1 MTIQVSGIGCR
12 VTARLVTIG
21 LLLALAAGCTPTSGG
36 GGAKS
41 RSLGDCRLVLAG
53 VVDEA
58 DALAWAGQV
67 EGAALDF
74 LLRTPILGNGGL
86 KTPLPDYGSLNR
98 EPAAYRGR
106 TVAFAGKLV
115 DIKLYVPGGDCA
127 RLGRMVRGIILL
139 EGGQLVAFRARAERP
154 PTKEA
159 VGADVMI
166 PVAFPEKGKAVRVAG
181 AFLKR
186 WVALDAGGRD
196 YMVMPL
202 VAAHTVT
209 EITGEEAAKLAR
221 TEMLPGKLP
230 LKPIPSPEVWRR
242 PVVELGARGELRLDG
257 KPVTWQGLSDALYPL
272 AARDRNPLGDSA
284 LAVVVVADRA
294 APKELIEKL
303 RKFPREHMGA
313 HCVFRYRGAK
323 RP

>member
-1 MTIQVSGIGCR
+1 MMR
-12 VTARLVTIG
+12 LAPARLAAVG
-21 LLLALAAGCTPTSGG
+21 LLLTLAAGCTPTAGDG
-36 GGAKS
+36 KS
-41 RSLGDCRLVLAG
+41 RSPDECKLILAG

-67 EGAALDF
+67 EGAALDL
-74 LLRTPILGNGGL
+74 LLRNPVLESGGPKAL
-86 KTPLPDYGSLNR
+86 LPDYQGLNK
-98 EPAAYRGR
+98 EPAAWRGC
-106 TVAFAGKLV
+106 TGVFAGKLV
-115 DIKLYVPGGDCA
+115 DIEVYTPGGDCA
-127 RLGRMVRGIILL
+127 RLGRTARGLILL

-166 PVAFPEKGKAVRVAG
+166 PVAFPEKGKPVAVRG

-209 EITGEEAAKLAR
+209 EITGEGAGKLAR
-221 TEMLPGKLP
+221 TRMLPGKLP
-230 LKPIPSPEVWRR
+230 LKPIPAPEVWRR
-242 PVVELGARGELRLDG
+242 PVVELGARGDLRLDG
-257 KPVTWQGLSDALYPL
+257 KPTTWKGLSEALYPL

-284 LAVVVVADRA
+284 LAVVAIADRA

-313 HCVFRYRGAK
+313 RCVFRFRTAK
-323 RP
+323 